1 MDTSRPATT
10 DDAAACGC
18 ISYDAFCAIN
28 DEHRFPHDF
37 PSAEVATGLLRMLRP
52 I

>member
-10 DDAAACGC
+10 DDAPRVVASATMP
-18 ISYDAFCAIN
+18 FCAIN
-28 DEHRFPHDF
+28 DEYRFTNDF